1 MCGRDHFWVVVAFL
15 QRPIYKFTQ
24 SQSLVR
30 PRKSLCC
37 WLVGMDGLTA
47 AAVDVV
53 ALVPLASLS
62 EVCDMDIY
70 GCRSLLGGRLRV
82 VYQVN

>member
-1 MCGRDHFWVVVAFL
+1 MCGRDHFWVVVA
-15 QRPIYKFTQ
+15 
-24 SQSLVR
+24 LV
-30 PRKSLCC
+30 RKSLCC

-70 GCRSLLGGRLRV
+70 GCGDRCLVGVFASCIR
-82 VYQVN
+82 